1 MSTENK
7 NPAGADIP
15 ETDFS
20 ALDAELAAMADEA
33 PGVPADF
40 HAKWTAAVRAEAENH
55 AESRPE
61 SASEDDLRKAID
73 TPDDGEADS
82 ESRNVRRQLRYILS
96 AAAVFVFLIAG
107 TMVTRS
113 QRAKKAP
120 SAETAPAAVLSSV
133 SSSDAAGAAEEAEY
147 EALDYAEEA
156 AAYEAYEEA
165 AEYDEAAESW
175 NSADAAAPA
184 AGAVLYSAKSA
195 VPNTAAGSAPLPL
208 GTASPTL
215 EPQRLEEPAAAVPI
229 TAAEYKAEA
238 GEEPE
243 AETAAAEP
251 EAAQNGEN
259 PAEGP
264 DRSEPAEPG
273 FWKDFFDFSAAA
285 LPWLLGAGVLAAF
298 LAAII
303 QSRKNR

>member
-113 QRAKKAP
+113 QRAKKGP
-120 SAETAPAAVLSSV
+120 SAETTPAAVLSSV

-156 AAYEAYEEA
+156 AAYADYEEA

-229 TAAEYKAEA
+229 TA
-238 GEEPE
+238 
-243 AETAAAEP
+243 
-251 EAAQNGEN
+251 QNGEN